1 MVPRIRTIWGVLLV
15 VVLFGGVARADVLH
29 LKKGGRLEGVL
40 VAETTTSLTIDLGMG
55 RISLP
60 RSAVQK
66 VERKESA
73 LSEYRT
79 RLTTIEPGD
88 VKAFAELAR
97 YAAGNGLRAEA
108 RLMWAR
114 VVSLDP
120 NNVEGHLY
128 LGHVLV
134 AGRYMDEDEA
144 QRAQGMVRFDGRWMS
159 AREQDSILRERER
172 RAADDRRLD
181 EARRAA
187 RDAEDRA
194 RRAEREAERAR
205 AEAAANSPAA
215 WGYGS
220 TVVIGSPYGGYGG
233 GCGGYPC
240 TSVPQPSRHPH
251 PAPAATPYPQAKPV
265 RPSSIW

>member
-1 MVPRIRTIWGVLLV
+1 MVPRIRTLWCVPLV
-15 VVLFGGVARADVLH
+15 VVLFGGAAKADVLH

-40 VAETTTSLTIDLGMG
+40 VAETATSLTLDLGMG

-60 RSAVQK
+60 RTAVLR

-79 RLTTIEPGD
+79 RLAAIDPGD
-88 VKAFAELAR
+88 VGAFAELAR
-97 YAAGNGLRAEA
+97 YAAANGLRAEA

-120 NNVEGHLY
+120 TNVEGHLY

-134 AGRYMDEDEA
+134 DGRYMDEDEA
-144 QRAQGMVRFDGRWMS
+144 QLARGMVRFEGRFMTPG
-159 AREQDSILRERER
+159 EQESILRERER
-172 RAADDRRLD
+172 RAADERRLD

-187 RDAEDRA
+187 RDAEERA

-205 AEAAANSPAA
+205 AEAAANSASA

-240 TSVPQPSRHPH
+240 AGRPRPQHPH
-251 PAPAATPYPQAKPV
+251 PAPAPTPYPQAKPI